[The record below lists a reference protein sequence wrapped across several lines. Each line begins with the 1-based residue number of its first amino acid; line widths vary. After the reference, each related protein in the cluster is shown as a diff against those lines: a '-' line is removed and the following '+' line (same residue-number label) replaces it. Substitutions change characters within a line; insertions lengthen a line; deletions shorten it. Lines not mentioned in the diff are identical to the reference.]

1 LTKTKKLRLA
11 PTNKT
16 YCEIGRAK
24 VRIYYSQCKQLR
36 NIILYGSNIPPK
48 GWKLVDKNIGA
59 QTIELKCWNVIKWFK
74 LKGRSKIEN

>member
-1 LTKTKKLRLA
+1 MLTKTKKLRLA

-36 NIILYGSNIPPK
+36 NIILYGSNIPSK
-48 GWKLVDKNIGA
+48 GWKLVDKNYLR
-59 QTIELKCWNVIKWFK
+59 LKP
-74 LKGRSKIEN
+74 LDRSVGMQ